1 MTPIPV
7 LRVDADHGP
16 PPYEQL
22 RSQLADLIA
31 DGAIGAGYRL
41 PAIRQLA
48 GDLGLAAG
56 TVAGAYTE
64 LESAGLVRSRRGGGT
79 RIADTLTTV
88 SDSERDR
95 RLGEHARVFARHA
108 HLLGISSRAALDA
121 VGQALAADV

>member
-1 MTPIPV
+1 MTPIPM

-31 DGAIGAGYRL
+31 DGAIGAGHRL

-56 TVAGAYTE
+56 TVARAYSE
-64 LESAGLVRSRRGGGT
+64 LECAGLVHSRRGGGT
-79 RIADTLTTV
+79 RVADTVPTV
-88 SDSERDR
+88 SEVERDQ
-95 RLGEHARVFARHA
+95 RLVEHARVFARHA
-108 HLLGISSRAALDA
+108 HLLGTSSRAALDA
-121 VGQALAADV
+121 VAQALAAHV